1 MFKYSPSSH
10 FSMVGK
16 QGAQKAKKSG
26 PVEKTEQKKAS
37 LQQQIKDLEEEI
49 ASTKYNKST
58 ESAVGIL
65 KAKLAMLKERAVTR
79 ASVGKGRGDERF
91 AVRKTGDGTVILLG
105 FPSVGKSTL
114 LNTLTGTKSDVAAYA
129 FTTLSAVPGLL
140 QHKHA
145 KIQIVDV
152 PGIVE
157 GAAKGT
163 GRGGEVLTMIRS
175 AEMVLM
181 VVDALQPQ
189 QYEAVLREAHNAG
202 IRINQRKP
210 DVSIVKKPRGGL
222 TISSL
227 VPLKRIER
235 HTIDVIAKEFRLNNA
250 DILFREDVTP
260 DQFIDVMENNKVYVK
275 GITVITKIDL
285 VDDVARQQLIEQI
298 HPDVIISATTGEGI
312 EELKEVI
319 YQKLDLIRIYLK
331 EVSKK
336 ADLEVPLIMFR
347 NSTIRQVCEKLHK
360 DFVKNFK
367 FARLWGKSAKFDG
380 QVFHSMDKH
389 LEDGDILELHVR

>member
-1 MFKYSPSSH
+1 
-10 FSMVGK
+10 MVGK
-16 QGAQKAKKSG
+16 QGAVKGRKTTA
-26 PVEKTEQKKAS
+26 EKTEQKKSS
-37 LQQQIKDLEEEI
+37 LQDQIKDLE
-49 ASTKYNKST
+49 SQLGVTKVNKST
-58 ESAVGIL
+58 EGAVGL
-65 KAKLAMLKERAVTR
+65 MKAKLAMLRERQVSR
-79 ASVGKGRGDERF
+79 ASVGKSRGDERF

-114 LNTLTGTKSDVAAYA
+114 LNALTGAKSDVAAYA

-140 QHKHA
+140 QYKHA

-157 GAAKGT
+157 GAAKGS

-189 QYEAVLREAHNAG
+189 QYEAVLREAYDAG

-210 DVSIVKKPRGGL
+210 DISIVKKHRGGL

-227 VPLKRIER
+227 VALRKVER
-235 HTIDVIAKEFRLNNA
+235 STIMSIAKEFRLIIA
-250 DILFREDVTP
+250 DILCREHVTLE
-260 DQFIDVMENNKVYVK
+260 QFIDVVEANKVYIK

-285 VDDVARQQLIEQI
+285 VDQKDRQQLIEQI
-298 HPDVIISATTGEGI
+298 HPDVIISATTKEGL
-312 EELKEVI
+312 EDLKESI
-319 YQKLDLIRIYLK
+319 YHKLDLIRIYLK
-331 EVSKK
+331 EVNKK
-336 ADLEVPLIMFR
+336 ADLEVPLIMAR
-347 NSTIRQVCEKLHK
+347 GSTIKQVCEKLHK

-367 FARLWGKSAKFDG
+367 FARLWGTSAKFDG
-380 QVFHSMDKH
+380 QVFHSMEKN
-389 LEDGDILELHVR
+389 LQDGDILELHIR